1 MMARYAVRQLGYMAL
16 TLLVVSCAVF
26 VLNEFAPGD
35 VARKLLGAYA
45 TQEQVEHLTRQLGL
59 DRPVLVRYVE
69 YMGDVFTGNFG
80 QSLTFK
86 VPVAQILLERL
97 ANTTL
102 LAAIA
107 FVVIVPLAILFGV
120 LSGMREGSVQD
131 QSILIAANFLS
142 SLPEFATGVFL
153 VSIFAVWLGWLPG
166 TSPLST
172 GGNWSIASQLVM
184 PVLVMALY
192 DMGYLIAMIR
202 VSMIGVMRQPFI
214 RTAILKGMPR
224 RDVIVKHALRNAL
237 IAPFTAILLQIN
249 YLIAGVV
256 VVETVFAYP
265 GFGRLML
272 QAAMSKDIALVE
284 AGTLVAVLIA
294 MTTQL
299 VGDLGYMLL
308 DPRIRI
314 QK

>member
-1 MMARYAVRQLGYMAL
+1 MARHAVRQLGYMAL

-45 TQEQVEHLTRQLGL
+45 TQEQVEHLTQQLGL
-59 DRPVLVRYVE
+59 DRPVLVRYLE
-69 YMGDVFTGNFG
+69 YMSDVLRGNFG

-97 ANTTL
+97 SNTLL

-107 FVVIVPLAILFGV
+107 FAVIVPLAVLFGV
-120 LSGMREGSVQD
+120 LAGMREGSVED
-131 QSILIAANFLS
+131 HSILIAANFLS

-153 VSIFAVWLGWLPG
+153 VSIFTVWLGWLPG

-214 RTAILKGMPR
+214 RTAILKGMKR

-284 AGTLVAVLIA
+284 AGALVAVLIA

-299 VGDLGYMLL
+299 AGDLGYMLL

-314 QK
+314 RK

>member
-1 MMARYAVRQLGYMAL
+1 MARYAVRQLGYMAL

-45 TQEQVEHLTRQLGL
+45 TQEQVEHLTQQLGL
-59 DRPVLVRYVE
+59 DRPVLGR
-69 YMGDVFTGNFG
+69 
-80 QSLTFK
+80 
-86 VPVAQILLERL
+86 
-97 ANTTL
+97 
-102 LAAIA
+102 
-107 FVVIVPLAILFGV
+107 
-120 LSGMREGSVQD
+120 
-131 QSILIAANFLS
+131 
-142 SLPEFATGVFL
+142 
-153 VSIFAVWLGWLPG
+153 
-166 TSPLST
+166 SPLSM

-214 RTAILKGMPR
+214 RTAILKGMKR

-272 QAAMSKDIALVE
+272 QAATSKDIALVE
-284 AGTLVAVLIA
+284 AGALVAVLIA

-299 VGDLGYMLL
+299 AGD
-308 DPRIRI
+308 PS
-314 QK
+314 

>member
-1 MMARYAVRQLGYMAL
+1 MARYAVRQLANMAL

-45 TQEQVEHLTRQLGL
+45 TQEQVEHLTQQLGL

-69 YMGDVFTGNFG
+69 YMGDVLRGNLG

-97 ANTTL
+97 SNTLL

-107 FVVIVPLAILFGV
+107 FAVIVPLAVLFGV
-120 LSGMREGSVQD
+120 LAGMREGSVED
-131 QSILIAANFLS
+131 HSILIAANFLS

-153 VSIFAVWLGWLPG
+153 VSIFTVWLGWLPG

-214 RTAILKGMPR
+214 RTAILKGMKR

-284 AGTLVAVLIA
+284 AGALVAVLIA

-314 QK
+314 RK

>member
-1 MMARYAVRQLGYMAL
+1 MARYAVRQLGYMAF
-16 TLLVVSCAVF
+16 TLLVVSCGVF
-26 VLNEFAPGD
+26 ALNEFAPGD

-45 TQEQVEHLTRQLGL
+45 TQEQVEHLTKELGL
-59 DRPVLVRYVE
+59 DRPVLVRYIE
-69 YMGDVFTGNFG
+69 YMGNVLAGNLG

-86 VPVAQILLERL
+86 VPVAQILVERL
-97 ANTTL
+97 SNTLL

-107 FVVIVPLAILFGV
+107 FAVIVPLAVLFGV
-120 LSGMREGSVQD
+120 VAGMREGSAPD
-131 QSILIAANFLS
+131 HSILIAANFLS

-153 VSIFAVWLGWLPG
+153 ASIFAVWLGWLPG
-166 TSPLST
+166 TSPLSS

-214 RTAILKGMPR
+214 RTATLKGMRR
-224 RDVIVKHALRNAL
+224 RDVVLKHALRNAL

-284 AGTLVAVLIA
+284 AGALVAVLIA

-299 VGDLGYMLL
+299 IGDLGYMLL
-308 DPRIRI
+308 DPRIRVH
-314 QK
+314 K

>member
-1 MMARYAVRQLGYMAL
+1 
-16 TLLVVSCAVF
+16 
-26 VLNEFAPGD
+26 VL
-35 VARKLLGAYA
+35 R
-45 TQEQVEHLTRQLGL
+45 
-59 DRPVLVRYVE
+59 
-69 YMGDVFTGNFG
+69 GNFG

-97 ANTTL
+97 SNTLL

-107 FVVIVPLAILFGV
+107 FAVIVPLAVLFGV
-120 LSGMREGSVQD
+120 LAGMREGSVED
-131 QSILIAANFLS
+131 HSILIAANFLS

-153 VSIFAVWLGWLPG
+153 VSIFTVWLGWLPG

-214 RTAILKGMPR
+214 RTAILKGMKR

-284 AGTLVAVLIA
+284 AGALVAVLIA

-314 QK
+314 RK

>member
-1 MMARYAVRQLGYMAL
+1 MARYAVRQLGYMAL

-45 TQEQVEHLTRQLGL
+45 TQEQVEHLTQQLGL
-59 DRPVLVRYVE
+59 DRPVLVRYLE
-69 YMGDVFTGNFG
+69 YMGDVLRGNFG

-97 ANTTL
+97 SNTLL

-107 FVVIVPLAILFGV
+107 FAVIVPLAVLFGV
-120 LSGMREGSVQD
+120 LAGMREGSVED
-131 QSILIAANFLS
+131 HSILIAANFLS

-153 VSIFAVWLGWLPG
+153 VSIFTVWLGWLPG

-214 RTAILKGMPR
+214 RTAILKGMKR

-284 AGTLVAVLIA
+284 AGALVAVLIA
-294 MTTQL
+294 MTTQV

-314 QK
+314 RK

>member
-1 MMARYAVRQLGYMAL
+1 MARYAVRQLAYMAL

-45 TQEQVEHLTRQLGL
+45 TQEQVEHLTQQLGL
-59 DRPVLVRYVE
+59 DRPVLVRYLE
-69 YMGDVFTGNFG
+69 YMGDVLRGNFG

-97 ANTTL
+97 SNTLL

-107 FVVIVPLAILFGV
+107 FAVIVPLAVLFGV
-120 LSGMREGSVQD
+120 LAGMREGSVQD
-131 QSILIAANFLS
+131 HSILIAANFLS

-153 VSIFAVWLGWLPG
+153 VSIFTVWLGWLPG

-172 GGNWSIASQLVM
+172 GGNWSIASQLVL

-192 DMGYLIAMIR
+192 DIGYLIAMIR

-214 RTAILKGMPR
+214 RTAILKGMKR

-284 AGTLVAVLIA
+284 AGALVAVLIA

>member
-1 MMARYAVRQLGYMAL
+1 MARYAVRQLAYMAL

-45 TQEQVEHLTRQLGL
+45 TQEQVEHLTQQLGL

-69 YMGDVFTGNFG
+69 YMGDVLRGNFG

-97 ANTTL
+97 SNTLL

-107 FVVIVPLAILFGV
+107 FAVIVPLAVLFGV
-120 LSGMREGSVQD
+120 LAGMREGSVQD
-131 QSILIAANFLS
+131 HSILIAANFLS

-153 VSIFAVWLGWLPG
+153 VSIFTVWLGWLPG

-214 RTAILKGMPR
+214 RTAILKGMKR

-284 AGTLVAVLIA
+284 AGALVAVLIA

-299 VGDLGYMLL
+299 AGDLGYMLL

>member
-1 MMARYAVRQLGYMAL
+1 MARYAVRQIGYMAL

-45 TQEQVEHLTRQLGL
+45 TQEQVEHLTQQLGL

-69 YMGDVFTGNFG
+69 YMGDVLRGNLG

-86 VPVAQILLERL
+86 VPVAQILVERL
-97 ANTTL
+97 SNTLL

-107 FVVIVPLAILFGV
+107 FAVIVPLAVLFGV
-120 LSGMREGSVQD
+120 LAGMREGSVED
-131 QSILIAANFLS
+131 HSILIAANFLS

-153 VSIFAVWLGWLPG
+153 VSIFTVWLGWLPG

-214 RTAILKGMPR
+214 RTAILKGMKR

-284 AGTLVAVLIA
+284 AGALVAVLIA

-299 VGDLGYMLL
+299 AGDLGYMLL

>member
-1 MMARYAVRQLGYMAL
+1 MARYAVRQLGYMAF

-45 TQEQVEHLTRQLGL
+45 TQEQVEHLTGQLGL

-69 YMGDVFTGNFG
+69 YMGNVLAGNFG

-86 VPVAQILLERL
+86 VPVAQILVERL
-97 ANTTL
+97 SNTLL

-107 FVVIVPLAILFGV
+107 FAVIVPLAVLFGV
-120 LSGMREGSVQD
+120 LAGMREGSVQD
-131 QSILIAANFLS
+131 HSILIAANFLS

-153 VSIFAVWLGWLPG
+153 ASIFAVWLGWLPG
-166 TSPLST
+166 TSPLSS

-202 VSMIGVMRQPFI
+202 VSMIGVMRQSFI
-214 RTAILKGMPR
+214 RTATLKGMKR
-224 RDVIVKHALRNAL
+224 RDVILNHALRNAL

-256 VVETVFAYP
+256 LVETVFAYP

-284 AGTLVAVLIA
+284 AGALVAVLIA

-314 QK
+314 HK

>member
-1 MMARYAVRQLGYMAL
+1 MARYAVRQLGYMAL

-45 TQEQVEHLTRQLGL
+45 TQEQVEHLTQQLGL
-59 DRPVLVRYVE
+59 DRPVLVRYLE
-69 YMGDVFTGNFG
+69 YMGDVLRGNFG

-97 ANTTL
+97 SNTLL

-107 FVVIVPLAILFGV
+107 FAVIVPLAVLFGV
-120 LSGMREGSVQD
+120 LAGMREGSVED
-131 QSILIAANFLS
+131 HSILIAANFLS

-153 VSIFAVWLGWLPG
+153 VSIFTVWLGWLPG

-214 RTAILKGMPR
+214 RTAILKGMKR

-284 AGTLVAVLIA
+284 AGALVAVLIA

>member
-1 MMARYAVRQLGYMAL
+1 MARHAVRQLGYMAL

-45 TQEQVEHLTRQLGL
+45 TQEQVEHLTQQLGL

-69 YMGDVFTGNFG
+69 YMSDVLRGNFG

-97 ANTTL
+97 SNTLL

-107 FVVIVPLAILFGV
+107 FAVIVPLAVLFGV
-120 LSGMREGSVQD
+120 LAGMREGSVED
-131 QSILIAANFLS
+131 HSILIAANFLS

-153 VSIFAVWLGWLPG
+153 VSIFTVWLGWLPG

-214 RTAILKGMPR
+214 RTAILKGMKR

-284 AGTLVAVLIA
+284 AGALVAVLIA

-299 VGDLGYMLL
+299 AGDLGYMLL

-314 QK
+314 RK

>member
-1 MMARYAVRQLGYMAL
+1 MARYVVRQLAYMAL

-45 TQEQVEHLTRQLGL
+45 TQEQVEHLTQQLGL
-59 DRPVLVRYVE
+59 DRPVLIRYVE
-69 YMGDVFTGNFG
+69 YMGDVLRGNLG

-86 VPVAQILLERL
+86 VPVAQILVERL
-97 ANTTL
+97 SNTLL

-107 FVVIVPLAILFGV
+107 FAVIVPLAVLFGV
-120 LSGMREGSVQD
+120 LAGMREGSAQD
-131 QSILIAANFLS
+131 HSILIAANFLS

-153 VSIFAVWLGWLPG
+153 AGIFAVWLGWLPG

-172 GGNWSIASQLVM
+172 GGNWSIASQLVL

-214 RTAILKGMPR
+214 RTAILKGMKR

-284 AGTLVAVLIA
+284 AGALVAVLIA